1 MFCPRNYRNYATQIL
16 SLFVAVILDTVTGVL
31 PTWIESVSGG
41 ENNCSS
47 RFVWDAS
54 KAFAAQSAS
63 QPRPASQP
71 ASHHHP
77 LVVVSRTYSQQL
89 FSRRVPWCQASQSG
103 DTVWWWWWWIW
114 NNSFTAFIPG
124 SLMIC
129 FTCHI
134 LQNEWV
140 TEWAME
146 DMDDGG
152 VEWLYCRALRKHS
165 FTI

>member
-63 QPRPASQP
+63 QPRPASI
-71 ASHHHP
+71 ASSSACRR
-77 LVVVSRTYSQQL
+77 LSRTYSQQL

-103 DTVWWWWWWIW
+103 DTVWWWWWIW

-134 LQNEWV
+134 LQSEWV
-140 TEWAME
+140 SDWVSH
-146 DMDDGG
+146 GG
-152 VEWLYCRALRKHS
+152 HGRWWWWSDCSGALRKHS

>member
-71 ASHHHP
+71 ASQHRIIISLSSSLGHTHNNCSVGECHDARP
-77 LVVVSRTYSQQL
+77 ARAATLSDDDDDDESETIHSLRL
-89 FSRRVPWCQASQSG
+89 FR
-103 DTVWWWWWWIW
+103 D
-114 NNSFTAFIPG
+114 
-124 SLMIC
+124 L
-129 FTCHI
+129 
-134 LQNEWV
+134 
-140 TEWAME
+140 
-146 DMDDGG
+146 
-152 VEWLYCRALRKHS
+152 
-165 FTI
+165 